1 MKTDFNLIFQK
12 TLILLLVFSLCLT
25 GCSKDAPT
33 ISSDIGVTSSDI
45 SAPTVSSSVP
55 NGTTSIP
62 RPYSVPSSSSE
73 ISSTPSTPYSPTTS
87 TPVELTPIT
96 VLIDRV
102 PTSAEKKA
110 VEKFEKEYNA
120 SVNFKITQPK
130 FYLDELNDNSAVK
143 PTISVVC
150 FDFEQLP
157 TFAAKHLKSISS
169 YYLQD
174 ECWETEYLNYFKI
187 NKKVLGLATRG
198 SWMCEDKN
206 YLLYY
211 DTDVLK
217 SAGITA
223 MPDKLY
229 SEGKWN
235 WETQKQMFE
244 KLKAK
249 QITPLMLDF
258 ENLIMLSA
266 GADFVG
272 FNNGS
277 YSNNLKNP
285 SANSPLIKSWLY
297 TAELKQK
304 YYIAEKTDIAEF
316 NDFKVGF
323 YAAPAYHMH
332 KERSEFTN
340 LSDKRA
346 VPLAGP
352 TAAETYIPF
361 SLRYWG
367 IPKKCPEERLAIQFI
382 HFMLNLENNP
392 VKGTFANSQF
402 ETIYNKMVSKSTKR
416 KINYSYALDYTEKN
430 GCLELCTT
438 LSNTSPTPSDMVD
451 AMKTQFERVESAVYR
466 IKKDLPRIK

>member
-1 MKTDFNLIFQK
+1 
-12 TLILLLVFSLCLT
+12 
-25 GCSKDAPT
+25 
-33 ISSDIGVTSSDI
+33 
-45 SAPTVSSSVP
+45 
-55 NGTTSIP
+55 
-62 RPYSVPSSSSE
+62 
-73 ISSTPSTPYSPTTS
+73 
-87 TPVELTPIT
+87 
-96 VLIDRV
+96 
-102 PTSAEKKA
+102 
-110 VEKFEKEYNA
+110 
-120 SVNFKITQPK
+120 
-130 FYLDELNDNSAVK
+130 
-143 PTISVVC
+143 
-150 FDFEQLP
+150 
-157 TFAAKHLKSISS
+157 
-169 YYLQD
+169 
-174 ECWETEYLNYFKI
+174 
-187 NKKVLGLATRG
+187 
-198 SWMCEDKN
+198 
-206 YLLYY
+206 
-211 DTDVLK
+211 
-217 SAGITA
+217 
-223 MPDKLY
+223 
-229 SEGKWN
+229 
-235 WETQKQMFE
+235 
-244 KLKAK
+244 
-249 QITPLMLDF
+249 MLDF

-277 YSNNLKNP
+277 YSNNLKNI
-285 SANSPLIKSWLY
+285 SADSPLTKSWIY

-340 LSDKRA
+340 LSNKRA

-430 GCLELCTT
+430 GCLKLCTT
-438 LSNTSPTPSDMVD
+438 LSNTSPTPSDMMD
-451 AMKTQFERVESAVYR
+451 AMKKQSKNVEQTVERMN
-466 IKKDLPRIK
+466 KDLPRIK

>member
-25 GCSKDAPT
+25 GCSKEIPS

-73 ISSTPSTPYSPTTS
+73 ISSTPSTPYSPSTS

-96 VLIDRV
+96 VLIDRA

-120 SVNFKITQPK
+120 RVNFKITQPK
-130 FYLDELNDNSAVK
+130 FYLDELNDNYAVK

-157 TFAAKHLKSISS
+157 AFAAKHLKSISS

-217 SAGITA
+217 SA
-223 MPDKLY
+223 
-229 SEGKWN
+229 E
-235 WETQKQMFE
+235 
-244 KLKAK
+244 
-249 QITPLMLDF
+249 
-258 ENLIMLSA
+258 
-266 GADFVG
+266 
-272 FNNGS
+272 
-277 YSNNLKNP
+277 
-285 SANSPLIKSWLY
+285 
-297 TAELKQK
+297 
-304 YYIAEKTDIAEF
+304 
-316 NDFKVGF
+316 
-323 YAAPAYHMH
+323 
-332 KERSEFTN
+332 
-340 LSDKRA
+340 
-346 VPLAGP
+346 
-352 TAAETYIPF
+352 
-361 SLRYWG
+361 
-367 IPKKCPEERLAIQFI
+367 
-382 HFMLNLENNP
+382 
-392 VKGTFANSQF
+392 
-402 ETIYNKMVSKSTKR
+402 
-416 KINYSYALDYTEKN
+416 
-430 GCLELCTT
+430 
-438 LSNTSPTPSDMVD
+438 
-451 AMKTQFERVESAVYR
+451 
-466 IKKDLPRIK
+466 